1 MAQIHGST
9 GRRLLQQLDADAA
22 RLTVLETQLSED
34 APNATRMVG
43 HAQDI
48 VDLQAVTRSL
58 SSRFDTHSDALRY
71 LLTRFEDLR
80 RTRTTPEEDPRV
92 GELEAQL
99 RWLVPVAVG
108 GGTVSLVS
116 AISWLVVFG
125 YFLAK

>member
-1 MAQIHGST
+1 MSQIQGST
-9 GRRLLQQLDADAA
+9 GRRLLAKLDEDSA
-22 RLTVLETQLSED
+22 RLTRLGTELSED

-48 VDLQAVTRSL
+48 VDLQAITRSL
-58 SSRFDTHSDALRY
+58 TSRFETHSDALRY
-71 LLTRFEDLR
+71 LLTRLEELR

-92 GELEAQL
+92 GELEAQI

-116 AISWLVVFG
+116 AIAWLVVFG

>member
-9 GRRLLQQLDADAA
+9 GRRLLQALDAEAA
-22 RLTVLETQLSED
+22 KLTVVETVLSED

-58 SSRFDTHSDALRY
+58 ASRFDTHSDALRY
-71 LLTRFEDLR
+71 LLTRLEEIR

-92 GELEAQL
+92 GELEAQV
-99 RWLVPVAVG
+99 RWLVPIAIG
-108 GGTVSLVS
+108 GGSISVVS